1 MATVSEPSVAAG
13 AERPPVVRRVLP
25 LLFYGGLLVLLLGV
39 LLTVWQQVLPGP
51 VASRV
56 GHNTEGYLLAL
67 VLAAWIQYVRPRLA
81 RSALEVPLTAAAAL
95 VALAAA
101 LGLLASGWDSR
112 FVTLNEP
119 LVALAVLLPYAQLR
133 GVWSRRMSVA
143 LPAAA
148 LLLML
153 VGAERNELVTDQ
165 AESLGFV
172 LLVPLTMGLV
182 DSGVLDPRSTTRA
195 PVRWG
200 WYVTMLVLPVLL
212 SVLEYQVGVGGAAG
226 TATRFGVRIAESF
239 IGTLLLSAYFAV
251 GLGWTGRRR

>member
-1 MATVSEPSVAAG
+1 MATSTELTAAEG
-13 AERPPVVRRVLP
+13 AERPPAVRRLLP
-25 LLFYGGLLVLLLGV
+25 VLFYAGLLVLLLGV
-39 LLTVWQQVLPGP
+39 LLTVWKQVLPDP

-67 VLAAWIQYVRPRLA
+67 VLAAWIQYVRPRLR
-81 RSALEVPLTAAAAL
+81 RSPLEVPVTAAAAV

-119 LVALAVLLPYAQLR
+119 LVALAVLVPYAQVR
-133 GVWSRRMSVA
+133 GAWSRRLSVA
-143 LPAAA
+143 IPAVA
-148 LLLML
+148 LLLMV
-153 VGAERNELVTDQ
+153 VGAERNQLITDQ
-165 AESLGFV
+165 AESLGFL
-172 LLVPLTMGLV
+172 LLVPLTIGV
-182 DSGVLDPRSTTRA
+182 IDSGVLDPRSTTST
-195 PVRWG
+195 PLRWG
-200 WYVTMLVLPVLL
+200 WYAVMVVLPVLL
-212 SVLEYQVGVGGAAG
+212 SVLEYQVGVDGAAG